1 MKTKHG
7 LVKSTVIMDDD
18 DEEKFTPFQ
27 RRVYDVVG
35 KIARGTVRTYGSIAK
50 ELDTSARAVGQAMGR
65 SPGPSETVP

>member
-1 MKTKHG
+1 LTRDEKTM
-7 LVKSTVIMDDD
+7 LTTMDD

>member
-1 MKTKHG
+1 MTRDEKTM
-7 LVKSTVIMDDD
+7 LTTMDD

-50 ELDTSARAVGQAMGR
+50 ELGTSARAIGQAMGR

>member
-1 MKTKHG
+1 MLT
-7 LVKSTVIMDDD
+7 TMDD